1 MLLPTNVYRDMSAV
15 SSRLCVMGS
24 GLRMMCSRL
33 RVVGSGLHMMGSGL
47 VSVSCMSHSRTGVM
61 VAGIEVK
68 CATVVATSVGHVDA
82 RMTLVEE

>member
-1 MLLPTNVYRDMSAV
+1 MSAV

-24 GLRMMCSRL
+24 R
-33 RVVGSGLHMMGSGL
+33 L
-47 VSVSCMSHSRTGVM
+47 VSVMCMSHSRTGVM

-68 CATVVATSVGHVDA
+68 CATIVATSVGHVDA

>member
-1 MLLPTNVYRDMSAV
+1 MNVYRDMSAV

-24 GLRMMCSRL
+24 VLCMMCSGL
-33 RVVGSGLHMMGSGL
+33 RVVRSGLHMMGSRL
-47 VSVSCMSHSRTGVM
+47 VSVMCMSHSRTSVM

-68 CATVVATSVGHVDA
+68 CATIVATSVGHVDT

>member
-1 MLLPTNVYRDMSAV
+1 MLLPMNVYRDMSAV

-24 GLRMMCSRL
+24 VLCMMC
-33 RVVGSGLHMMGSGL
+33 SGLHMMGSRL
-47 VSVSCMSHSRTGVM
+47 VSVMCMSHSRTGVM

-68 CATVVATSVGHVDA
+68 CATIVATSVGHVDA

>member
-1 MLLPTNVYRDMSAV
+1 MNVYRDMSAV

-24 GLRMMCSRL
+24 VLCMMCSRL
-33 RVVGSGLHMMGSGL
+33 RVVGSGLHMMGSRL
-47 VSVSCMSHSRTGVM
+47 VCVMCMSHSRTSVM